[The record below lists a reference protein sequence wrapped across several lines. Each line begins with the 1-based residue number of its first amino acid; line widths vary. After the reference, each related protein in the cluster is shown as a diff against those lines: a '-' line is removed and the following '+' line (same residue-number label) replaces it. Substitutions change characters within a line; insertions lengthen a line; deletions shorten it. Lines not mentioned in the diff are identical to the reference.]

1 MKKKQAIINNLFKQ
15 YYRKNQN
22 DGYTLIE
29 ILTVLAI
36 FAILTAVAEPNLVR
50 DNSATADI
58 DAQNQ
63 VKTILQQVRGR
74 AISNTSAVRLRPDP
88 SQPDNKFLVEIAQ
101 SRGCTAL
108 TKLTE
113 DTDTTTKILKVI
125 STKGFSVNDKIKI
138 GSDSDDNN
146 ITDTSDDTIT
156 LGDEIGTV
164 QKEKSIIELKDNW
177 SEDRRLQGEDV
188 TLPLTKDKTSA
199 LATFTA
205 DLTDWTLCF
214 NSRGVAYIFDENNN
228 LQPSLELTITNVTN
242 NEEETIT
249 INQGGA
255 IE

>member
-22 DGYTLIE
+22 NGYTLIE

-36 FAILTAVAEPNLVR
+36 FGILTAVAAPNLVR

-63 VKTILQQVRGR
+63 VKNIIQQVRGR

-88 SQPDNKFLVEIAQ
+88 SQPDSKFLVEIGQ

-108 TKLTE
+108 TKLKE
-113 DTDTTTKILKVI
+113 DTDITTKDLKVI
-125 STKGFSVNDKIKI
+125 STKGFSVGDVIKI
-138 GSDSDDNN
+138 GSDSADNN
-146 ITDTSDDTIT
+146 ITGISDDTIT

-164 QKEKSIIELKDNW
+164 QKEKTIVELKDNW
-177 SEDRRLQGEDV
+177 NEDRRLQGEDV
-188 TLPLTKDKTSA
+188 TLPLTKDKSSA

-228 LQPSLELTITNVTN
+228 LQPSLTLTIKNVTN
-242 NEEETIT
+242 NEKETIT